1 MPKFYGYIFM
11 RERYLNFDLA
21 SLGFWLIVAFC
32 FLRSVE
38 VLVLQGS
45 VPYIQYSIALAGFLY
60 FFVSVRFAFKGS
72 LESLRLGYGF
82 VLPAALLVTVSFQIL
97 SFDNVFDEFG
107 RASHGYL
114 IQTTFVILAWF
125 YAGGLVASKGAGGG
139 VTKWPI
145 YLIFLSLL
153 VMVLLVTNF
162 GLSIPYSSF
171 QEDGAFEVMNHL
183 LLAEYMLLIC
193 YAAYVLSG
201 ASYRPVVFFLMA
213 YIMFAGGG
221 RASFLIGVMSVVAY
235 EYFYGERRVFWLICF
250 LIFVLVFF
258 VGAMVDFSDD
268 AFRYMLFSSGV
279 DQDNSYIGRVS
290 QVEAGLGNLIN
301 QVFFGD
307 ISFLVKKF
315 NNLGSYIHNFIS
327 AWQFYG
333 VFVFLLC
340 LWLIF
345 CAAKKILW
353 VLRSGHVSV
362 MDSFFLLVFIYSIIS
377 VLFVKHVGFSSFW
390 YALGYWV
397 LQGRTRIFAS
407 KF

>member
-1 MPKFYGYIFM
+1 M
-11 RERYLNFDLA
+11 REHSLDFDSA

-38 VLVLQGS
+38 VLVLQGFL
-45 VPYIQYSIALAGFLY
+45 PYIQYAIALAGFLY
-60 FFVSVRFAFKGS
+60 FFVSVRFAFKSS
-72 LESLRLGYGF
+72 LENLRLGYGF
-82 VLPAALLVTVSFQIL
+82 VLPVALLVTVSFQIF
-97 SFDNVFDEFG
+97 SFENVLDEFG

-125 YAGGLVASKGAGGG
+125 YAGGLVASKEWSKFAR
-139 VTKWPI
+139 KWPI
-145 YLIFLSLL
+145 YLIFFSLL
-153 VMVLLVTNF
+153 MMVLLVTNF

-193 YAAYVLSG
+193 YAAYVFSG
-201 ASYRPVVFFLMA
+201 ALYRPIVFFLMA

-221 RASFLIGVMSVVAY
+221 RASFLIGIVSVFVY

-250 LIFVLVFF
+250 LVFVLVLF
-258 VGAMVDFSDD
+258 VGTKVDFSDE
-268 AFRYMLFSSGV
+268 AFQYMLFSSGV

-290 QVEAGLGNLIN
+290 QVEAGIGNLIN

-307 ISFLVKKF
+307 VSFLVKRF

-327 AWQFYG
+327 VWQFYG
-333 VFVFLLC
+333 FFVFSLC
-340 LWLIF
+340 LWLVF
-345 CAAKKILW
+345 CATKKLSW
-353 VLRSGHVSV
+353 ALRSGRFSV

-397 LQGRTRIFAS
+397 LQSRSQIITS